1 MAQTTIVSSLS
12 ATGTYPITNPV
23 TADNN
28 CGMLCLSLSGT
39 WTEQML
45 HELPSINVKLF
56 IDSTTVYSSF
66 EINMR
71 TIAEYTKSNPTEP
84 YVLPIYDI
92 PSSFIFS
99 ITPMFDKNAL
109 DSHNACVETGNVE
122 MFTTSSKGI
131 VDSDTIDPSNYWTVP
146 TSTFDISISF
156 DDSNVK
162 AGGGSGGGGTSDYSQ
177 LSNKP
182 KINNVE
188 LSDNKTSSD
197 LGVQSTLTF
206 DNAPTQGSNNPVTSD
221 GIYSVVGNINSVLEG
236 VL

>member
-1 MAQTTIVSSLS
+1 MAQTTIFSSLS
-12 ATGTYPITNPV
+12 ATGTYPITKPV

-28 CGMLCLSLSGT
+28 CGMLCLSLTGT

-45 HELPSINVKLF
+45 HELPSINVKIF

-71 TIAEYTKSNPTEP
+71 TIAEYTISNPTEP

-122 MFTTSSKGI
+122 MFTTSSNGI

-146 TSTFDISISF
+146 TSTFNISVIF
-156 DDSNVK
+156 DNSNVK
-162 AGGGSGGGGTSDYSQ
+162 AGGGSGGGGGGGGSSSATDITFSPLGTG
-177 LSNKP
+177 LSST
-182 KINNVE
+182 NVQDAIAE
-188 LSDNKTSSD
+188 VMTLAVLKSDN
-197 LGVQSTLTF
+197 LTLNF
-206 DNAPTQGSNNPVTSD
+206 ED
-221 GIYSVVGNINSVLEG
+221 
-236 VL
+236 